1 MVIPQK
7 PAAEQG
13 ADFQALP
20 SMSVPS
26 QQTPCSS
33 QELSPFFGVA
43 QMQWDVLRSGDLL
56 TPQLSTCIQMWK
68 MQVR

>member
-13 ADFQALP
+13 ADFQALS

-43 QMQWDVLRSGDLL
+43 QMQ
-56 TPQLSTCIQMWK
+56 
-68 MQVR
+68 